1 VRARTSTPP
10 TELLRRLFFDT
21 ITFNPLT
28 LRYLIDLVG
37 GERVVLGTD
46 APFDMGDEDPLQT
59 VGAIP
64 GLKPEER
71 TAILAGTATR
81 LLDEEM
87 A

>member
-1 VRARTSTPP
+1 MA
-10 TELLRRLFFDT
+10 
-21 ITFNPLT
+21 

-37 GERVVLGTD
+37 IEQVVLGTD
-46 APFDMGDEDPLQT
+46 APFDMGDENPLQT

-64 GLKPEER
+64 GLKSEER
-71 TAILAGTATR
+71 TAILAGTASR